1 MSRVNLKPEIGS
13 YSLERPQS
21 PLPMASE
28 FCSVHSMLETWMISA
43 NSLKKVGVGLVVAKV
58 DVISWRYVYL
68 RGFSPE
74 STYSSRTFIHNSYS
88 LFEQVKN
95 ECVSFG

>member
-1 MSRVNLKPEIGS
+1 
-13 YSLERPQS
+13 
-21 PLPMASE
+21 
-28 FCSVHSMLETWMISA
+28 MISV

-68 RGFSPE
+68 RGFPPE
-74 STYSSRTFIHNSYS
+74 STYPSRTFIHNSYS

-95 ECVSFG
+95 ECVSFGGMTGSSNVELLE